1 MVIANE
7 SLEVSAF
14 HLITFKE
21 PIGCFPFIKGGNVPE
36 ELMSFFISSWD
47 AHKVPL
53 KQLTKWSF
61 ILALEQVCQRPIE
74 ILLSSLPVCYGYTTE
89 QSQLKS
95 ALIFNRVLKLRLRI
109 IRKDPS
115 DSRDKAP
122 TSALHWLF
130 QELFAGLKVKF
141 VTSHTHTQTHTH
153 TLSSLQSAARQ
164 VPGLQLLQP
173 CPESVFHSPDC
184 PSLPTS
190 PHPPTVSH
198 LVTVEFLC

>member
-1 MVIANE
+1 
-7 SLEVSAF
+7 
-14 HLITFKE
+14 
-21 PIGCFPFIKGGNVPE
+21 
-36 ELMSFFISSWD
+36 MSFFISSWD

-141 VTSHTHTQTHTH
+141 VTSHTHTNTHTH
-153 TLSSLQSAARQ
+153 FLHSSQQQGRCRDCNFYSLALSQSFTPLT
-164 VPGLQLLQP
+164 VPLSPPLPIPQL
-173 CPESVFHSPDC
+173 CH
-184 PSLPTS
+184 T
-190 PHPPTVSH
+190 
-198 LVTVEFLC
+198 